1 MSVFDKRSMWT
12 ISTSNYAKYFHGKLC
27 ASYGILTNYLQCMTA
42 QNDVEEDKF
51 IDGGNPT
58 LDSLRLCEL
67 YSTGI
72 FVLDYEMFK
81 QCIESTQ
88 LIAHILVRIHP
99 HLRSSELGNQ
109 HHRKQQDLPPL
120 EYPSR
125 SCPQDQQKSAVL
137 SIRQDVPAHHRQSER
152 A

>member
-1 MSVFDKRSMWT
+1 MSVFDKRGMWT

-27 ASYGILTNYLQCMTA
+27 ASYGILTNYLQCMTV

-51 IDGGNPT
+51 TDARGNPT

-72 FVLDYEMFK
+72 FLLDYEMFK

-88 LIAHILVRIHP
+88 LIAHILEFTHT
-99 HLRSSELGNQ
+99 
-109 HHRKQQDLPPL
+109 
-120 EYPSR
+120 
-125 SCPQDQQKSAVL
+125 
-137 SIRQDVPAHHRQSER
+137 
-152 A
+152 

>member
-1 MSVFDKRSMWT
+1 MSVFDKRSMWI
-12 ISTSNYAKYFHGKLC
+12 ISTSNYANYFHGKLC

-51 IDGGNPT
+51 IDARGNPT

-72 FVLDYEMFK
+72 VVLDYEMFK

-88 LIAHILVRIHP
+88 LIAHILEFTHT
-99 HLRSSELGNQ
+99 
-109 HHRKQQDLPPL
+109 
-120 EYPSR
+120 
-125 SCPQDQQKSAVL
+125 
-137 SIRQDVPAHHRQSER
+137 
-152 A
+152 